1 MRCAFALGE
10 NRAQAFVAGR
20 HIGQRRLQRRP
31 IQRSRQAHRQ
41 RDIVGGAR
49 AFKLVQE
56 PEALLGE
63 GQRNEIR
70 PRLRRQSQTHRS
82 GILALQLRRQPGD
95 GRVLEQTAQSQF
107 HAQVRSHPADQSGRQ
122 QRMPTQFK
130 EVVVDADAG
139 QIQHLGEQIAQQC
152 LAGCPGLSACDRRG

>member
-41 RDIVGGAR
+41 R
-49 AFKLVQE
+49 
-56 PEALLGE
+56 E